1 MDHEVWLD
9 SEYSYDNSGYKSN
22 AFTRA
27 CKTVTGI
34 AQLTIA
40 VPRESYGGTNSDIR
54 FRFNFDNNKTCIT
67 KVLDNKGN
75 DFENPSV
82 AEYRSD
88 TLGDCFDLGV
98 EEEDLL
104 MDNNGYRSG
113 MESLR
118 FKCDLPRNGIF
129 IDGNSKLVNCSIKN
143 S

>member
-1 MDHEVWLD
+1 MAVNFEKQPRITCPMDHEVWLD

-40 VPRESYGGTNSDIR
+40 VPRKKYGGTDSGIR

-104 MDNNGYRSG
+104 MDNNGYRSRI
-113 MESLR
+113 EVEVSLLLIYLGC
-118 FKCDLPRNGIF
+118 FTF
-129 IDGNSKLVNCSIKN
+129 
-143 S
+143 